1 MFKSLSGISSLLA
14 QYGPGKMPANVL
26 HTVERHYHLY
36 RVSYNST
43 LVVLTLEFCKSIP
56 EVL

>member
-1 MFKSLSGISSLLA
+1 
-14 QYGPGKMPANVL
+14 MPENVL

-43 LVVLTLEFCKSIP
+43 LVVLTLEFCKSTP
-56 EVL
+56 EGL